1 MFWKREISYGDTFE
15 IIMIIGVDAR
25 PISCPQLTGIGVYLN
40 SLLQALQELDEE
52 NHYYLISNG
61 AIYFE
66 VINPRWKKIEGRLP
80 QRKISTLWMQFCVP
94 RIASAVKL
102 DLFWGPRH
110 QLPLFMPKNIK
121 TVLTVH
127 DIVHVLFPHTMNLP
141 NLVVER
147 LLMRRSIRR
156 ADYVI
161 ADSIS
166 TASGIQEHY
175 QVRPTKIGVVYP
187 GGPTFSE
194 HIHSPVSDD
203 EKLPGKYFLFV
214 GTLEPRKNLRAILD
228 AFALL
233 DTEREDVDLVVV
245 GNIGWKTKDVMS
257 LLKAH
262 RYRSRIHFTGYVD
275 AARLSFIYRN
285 ALCLLYP
292 SLYEGFGFPI
302 LEAMTYGVPVLT
314 SNVSSMPEVAGDA
327 ALLVDPNDVKGL
339 ADAMNKILVN
349 GDMRNIMVSKGYE
362 RVREFSWKRC
372 AEETLG
378 IFEKVMS
385 GKVGRTGQ
393 ESFKIPRRGY
403 NEST

>member
-1 MFWKREISYGDTFE
+1 
-15 IIMIIGVDAR
+15 MIIGIDAR
-25 PISCPQLTGIGVYLN
+25 PLSYPQLTGIGVYLN
-40 SLLQALQELDEE
+40 SLLQAIQELDQE
-52 NHYYLISNG
+52 NQYYLISNG
-61 AIYFE
+61 AIHFE
-66 VINPRWKKIEGRLP
+66 VVNPRWKKLEGRLP
-80 QRKISTLWMQFCVP
+80 QRKIGTLWMQVFVP
-94 RIASAVKL
+94 RLASTLKL

-110 QLPLFMPKNIK
+110 QLPLFMPKEIK

-127 DIVHVLFPHTMNLP
+127 DIVHLLFPRTMSLP
-141 NLVVER
+141 NLVAER
-147 LLMRRSIRR
+147 LLMQRSIRR
-156 ADYVI
+156 ADYVM
-161 ADSIS
+161 ADSQS

-187 GGPTFSE
+187 GGPTVSE
-194 HIHSPVSDD
+194 QMHSPVSDD

-214 GTLEPRKNLRAILD
+214 GTLEPRKNLRAILG

-233 DTEREDVDLVVV
+233 DTEREDVHIVVV

-302 LEAMTYGVPVLT
+302 LEAMTYGVPVIT

-327 ALLVDPNDVKGL
+327 ALLVDPNDINEL
-339 ADAMNKILVN
+339 ANAMNMILSN
-349 GDMRNIMVSKGYE
+349 GNLRDLMVFKGYK
-362 RVREFSWKRC
+362 RLKEFSWMRC
-372 AEETLG
+372 AEEVLD
-378 IFEKVMS
+378 IFKKVS
-385 GKVGRTGQ
+385 
-393 ESFKIPRRGY
+393 S
-403 NEST
+403 

>member
-1 MFWKREISYGDTFE
+1 MFPMSASACIWGEV
-15 IIMIIGVDAR
+15 IMIIGVDAR
-25 PISCPQLTGIGVYLN
+25 PISYPQLTGIGVYLN
-40 SLLQALQELDEE
+40 SLLQALQELDRD
-52 NHYYLISNG
+52 NRYYLISNR
-61 AIYFE
+61 AIHFE
-66 VINPRWKKIEGRLP
+66 VVNPGWKKIEGRLP
-80 QRKISTLWMQFCVP
+80 QRKISTLWMQFCIP

-127 DIVHVLFPHTMNLP
+127 DIVHVLFPRTMSLP

-175 QVRPTKIGVVYP
+175 KIEPAKIGVVYP

-194 HIHSPVSDD
+194 HIHSPISDD

-214 GTLEPRKNLRAILD
+214 GTLEPRKNLEAILD
-228 AFALL
+228 AFGLL

-285 ALCLLYP
+285 ALCLLYL

-314 SNVSSMPEVAGDA
+314 SSVSSMPEVAGDA
-327 ALLVDPNDVKGL
+327 ALLVNPYDVSALAKAMQEIVMNGKLRERLRIKGF
-339 ADAMNKILVN
+339 
-349 GDMRNIMVSKGYE
+349 E
-362 RVREFSWKRC
+362 RAKKFSWEHC
-372 AEETLG
+372 AMETLRVFNTLG
-378 IFEKVMS
+378 N
-385 GKVGRTGQ
+385 R
-393 ESFKIPRRGY
+393 
-403 NEST
+403 

>member
-1 MFWKREISYGDTFE
+1 MEANKS
-15 IIMIIGVDAR
+15 MIIGIDAR
-25 PISCPQLTGIGVYLN
+25 PLSYPQLTGIGVYLN
-40 SLLQALQELDEE
+40 SLLQAIQELDQE
-52 NHYYLISNG
+52 NQYYLISNG
-61 AIYFE
+61 AIHFE
-66 VINPRWKKIEGRLP
+66 VVNPRWKKLEGRLP
-80 QRKISTLWMQFCVP
+80 QRKIGTLWMQVFVP
-94 RIASAVKL
+94 RLASTLKL

-110 QLPLFMPKNIK
+110 QLPLFMPKEIK

-127 DIVHVLFPHTMNLP
+127 DIVHLLFPRTMSLP
-141 NLVVER
+141 NLVAER
-147 LLMRRSIRR
+147 LLMQRSIRR
-156 ADYVI
+156 ADYVM
-161 ADSIS
+161 ADSQS

-187 GGPTFSE
+187 GGPTVSKQM
-194 HIHSPVSDD
+194 HSPVSDD

-214 GTLEPRKNLRAILD
+214 GTLEPRKNLRAILG

-233 DTEREDVDLVVV
+233 DTEREDVHIVVV

-302 LEAMTYGVPVLT
+302 LEAMTYGVPVIT

-327 ALLVDPNDVKGL
+327 ALLVDPNDINEL
-339 ADAMNKILVN
+339 ANAMNMILSN
-349 GDMRNIMVSKGYE
+349 GNLRDLMVFKGYK
-362 RVREFSWKRC
+362 RLKEFSWMRC
-372 AEETLG
+372 AEEVLD
-378 IFEKVMS
+378 IFKKVS
-385 GKVGRTGQ
+385 
-393 ESFKIPRRGY
+393 S
-403 NEST
+403 

>member
-1 MFWKREISYGDTFE
+1 LENSNVSLSGRMEANKS
-15 IIMIIGVDAR
+15 MIIGIDAR
-25 PISCPQLTGIGVYLN
+25 PLSYPQLTGIGVYLN
-40 SLLQALQELDEE
+40 SLLQAIQELDQE
-52 NHYYLISNG
+52 NQYYLISNG
-61 AIYFE
+61 AIHFE
-66 VINPRWKKIEGRLP
+66 VVNPRWKKLEGRLP
-80 QRKISTLWMQFCVP
+80 QRKIGTLWMQVFVP
-94 RIASAVKL
+94 RLASTLKL

-110 QLPLFMPKNIK
+110 QLPLFMPKEIK

-127 DIVHVLFPHTMNLP
+127 DIVHLLFPRTMSLP
-141 NLVVER
+141 NLVAER
-147 LLMRRSIRR
+147 LLMQRSIRR
-156 ADYVI
+156 ADYVM
-161 ADSIS
+161 ADSQS

-187 GGPTFSE
+187 GGPTVSKQM
-194 HIHSPVSDD
+194 HSPVSDD

-214 GTLEPRKNLRAILD
+214 GTLEPRKNLRAILG

-233 DTEREDVDLVVV
+233 DTEREDVHIVVV

-302 LEAMTYGVPVLT
+302 LEAMTYGVPVIT

-327 ALLVDPNDVKGL
+327 ALLVDPNDINEL
-339 ADAMNKILVN
+339 ANAMNMILSN
-349 GDMRNIMVSKGYE
+349 GNLRDLMVFKGYK
-362 RVREFSWKRC
+362 RLKEFSWMRC
-372 AEETLG
+372 AEEVLD
-378 IFEKVMS
+378 IFKKVS
-385 GKVGRTGQ
+385 
-393 ESFKIPRRGY
+393 S
-403 NEST
+403 

>member
-1 MFWKREISYGDTFE
+1 LENSNVSLSGRMEANKS
-15 IIMIIGVDAR
+15 MIIGIDAR
-25 PISCPQLTGIGVYLN
+25 PLSYPQLTGIGVYLN
-40 SLLQALQELDEE
+40 SLLQAIQELDQE
-52 NHYYLISNG
+52 NQYYLISNG
-61 AIYFE
+61 AIHFE
-66 VINPRWKKIEGRLP
+66 VVNPRWKKLEGRLP
-80 QRKISTLWMQFCVP
+80 QRKIGTLWMQVFVP
-94 RIASAVKL
+94 RLASTLKL

-110 QLPLFMPKNIK
+110 QLPLFMPKEIK

-127 DIVHVLFPHTMNLP
+127 DIVHLLFPRTMSLP
-141 NLVVER
+141 NLVAER
-147 LLMRRSIRR
+147 LLMQRSIRR
-156 ADYVI
+156 ADYVM
-161 ADSIS
+161 ADSQS

-187 GGPTFSE
+187 GGPTVSE
-194 HIHSPVSDD
+194 QMHSPVSDD

-214 GTLEPRKNLRAILD
+214 GTLEPRKNLRAILG

-233 DTEREDVDLVVV
+233 DTEREDVHIVVV

-302 LEAMTYGVPVLT
+302 LEAMTYGVPVIT

-327 ALLVDPNDVKGL
+327 ALLVDPNDINEL
-339 ADAMNKILVN
+339 ANAMNMILSN
-349 GDMRNIMVSKGYE
+349 GNLRDLMVFKGYK
-362 RVREFSWKRC
+362 RLKEFSWMRC
-372 AEETLG
+372 AEEVLD
-378 IFEKVMS
+378 IFKKVS
-385 GKVGRTGQ
+385 
-393 ESFKIPRRGY
+393 S
-403 NEST
+403 

>member
-1 MFWKREISYGDTFE
+1 M
-15 IIMIIGVDAR
+15 
-25 PISCPQLTGIGVYLN
+25 N
-40 SLLQALQELDEE
+40 SLLRALQELDQA

-66 VINPRWKKIEGRLP
+66 VINPRWKKIEGRFP
-80 QRKISTLWMQFCVP
+80 QKKISTLWMQCCIP
-94 RIASAVKL
+94 RITSTVKL

-127 DIVHVLFPHTMNLP
+127 DIVHVLFPRTMSLP
-141 NLVVER
+141 NLIVER

-175 QVRPTKIGVVYP
+175 QVEPTKIGVVYP
-187 GGPTFSE
+187 GSPTFSKQ
-194 HIHSPVSDD
+194 IHSPVSDD
-203 EKLPGKYFLFV
+203 GILPRKYFLFV
-214 GTLEPRKNLRAILD
+214 GTLEPRKNLRAILS

-233 DTEREDVDLVVV
+233 GTEREDVNLVVV

-302 LEAMTYGVPVLT
+302 LEAMTYGVPVIT

-327 ALLVDPNDVKGL
+327 ALLVDPNDVQGL

-349 GDMRNIMVSKGYE
+349 GSMRNIMISKGYE
-362 RVREFSWKRC
+362 RVRKFSWKRC

-378 IFEKVMS
+378 IFEKVLS
-385 GKVGRTGQ
+385 GKAGRIGQ
-393 ESFKIPRRGY
+393 ESFKILRKRP
-403 NEST
+403 